1 VTVHKH
7 HGTAI
12 GNYRVKRSKTTVTGP
27 RGNNA
32 TMKKTTVK
40 GPKGKASKTTVRGS
54 KGKVRAT
61 KKTVRRK
68 KN

>member
-1 VTVHKH
+1 
-7 HGTAI
+7 
-12 GNYRVKRSKTTVTGP
+12 
-27 RGNNA
+27 
-32 TMKKTTVK
+32 MKKTTVK